1 MIAYY
6 KKYFINISS
15 FILYLFP
22 ASLILSAFL
31 SNLFVT
37 IISLFFLF
45 YIILKK
51 DLKVINNIFFKLFII
66 FWLYLIIRSL
76 FAENILFSIRSS
88 FFYIRYIFFTF
99 AIVFIIE
106 NNKFFL
112 KNFLKIFLIT
122 LGILLFDSLIQF
134 LFGKNLTGL
143 DVKSLEDGR
152 ISGLF
157 GKELILGSFISKIIF
172 LLLAILCFVKINHQK
187 LIFFGVF
194 FFSIMVVLISGDRS
208 PFFITIFLTPIL
220 LILLK
225 QFKLKTKI
233 FFSLATIASI
243 ILIIYTNQKVQDR
256 VIKHT
261 TLQLVDKNISSEEHK
276 IHKLNIFSKG
286 HEAHYLAA
294 YKMFKDNI
302 FFGQGPNMFRLLCSK
317 NEFYVEPQSCS
328 THPHNYYIQLLA
340 ETGIIGF
347 SFLVVFF
354 LYITSNLL
362 LKKLSGFGILVSLSL
377 ILNLFPL
384 MPTGG
389 FFNSWLGNLYFLSF
403 AFYIYGKRKGLLF
416 K

>member
-1 MIAYY
+1 MKAYY

-22 ASLILSAFL
+22 ASLILSVFL

-66 FWLYLIIRSL
+66 FWLYLVIRSL
-76 FAENILFSIRSS
+76 FAENTLFSIRSS

-122 LGILLFDSLIQF
+122 LGILLFDSFIQF
-134 LFGKNLTGL
+134 LFGTNLTGL
-143 DVKSLEDGR
+143 DVKNLEGGR

-172 LLLAILCFVKINHQK
+172 LLLAILCLVKINHQK

-208 PFFITIFLTPIL
+208 PFFITILLTPFL

-225 QFKLKTKI
+225 TFKLKAKI
-233 FFSLATIASI
+233 IFSLAIIASI
-243 ILIIYTNQKVQDR
+243 IFIIYTNQKVQDR

-261 TLQLVDKNISSEEHK
+261 TLQLVDKNISSEENK
-276 IHKLNIFSKG
+276 IHKFNIFSKG
-286 HEAHYLAA
+286 HEAHYLTA

-340 ETGIIGF
+340 ETGLIGF
-347 SFLVVFF
+347 SFLVIFF
-354 LYITSNLL
+354 LYISFNLL
-362 LKKLSGFGILVSLSL
+362 LKKLSNFGILVSLSL